1 MKILITG
8 ANGLLGQKLVDLFNE
23 KGIDYLATAR
33 GNNRNEA
40 VKSYA
45 TMDLQNYPE
54 VQQVVQAYGPQII
67 IHTAAM
73 TQVDQCEAEKELC
86 WSLNVEVVQNLAA
99 LCSEQSIHL
108 VHLSTD
114 FIFDGADGPY
124 CEDDLPNPV
133 NYYGESKLAAE
144 EYLINSKT
152 SHAILRTILV
162 YGVTADMSRSNIILW
177 VKKSLEAGKEIQ
189 VVDDQ
194 FRTPTLAEDLAQGC
208 LLAAEQKAQGVFH
221 ISGKD
226 LLTPY
231 DMAQMTAEYFKLD
244 KKLIKR
250 ANSKTFTQPAKR
262 PLKTGF
268 DLKKS
273 RAELGYNPRSFAE
286 GLAVVAA
293 QLKR

>member
-33 GNNRNEA
+33 GNNRNKA

-86 WSLNVEVVQNLAA
+86 WSLNVEVVQNLAV

-133 NYYGESKLAAE
+133 NYYGECKLAAE

-152 SHAILRTILV
+152 SHTILRTILV

-273 RAELGYNPRSFAE
+273 RVELGYNPRSFAE
-286 GLAVVAA
+286 GLAIVAA
-293 QLKR
+293 QL